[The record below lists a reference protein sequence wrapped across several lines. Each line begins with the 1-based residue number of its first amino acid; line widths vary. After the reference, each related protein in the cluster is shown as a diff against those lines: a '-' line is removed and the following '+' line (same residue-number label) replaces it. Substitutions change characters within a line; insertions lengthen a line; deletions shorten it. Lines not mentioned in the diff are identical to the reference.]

1 MTGKIR
7 HIIKIKLYG
16 NACSSSVS
24 GARPALKSGG
34 TQWQTVSFYF
44 TEVFLLSAAETLS
57 SKLTIKDTKKIA
69 DAEVPDKIM
78 VQLLPKNPADAA
90 KMRRGD
96 YTGFYEALDAAHL
109 WLTDVLFG

>member
-1 MTGKIR
+1 MADSKLLFYRGFPLIR
-7 HIIKIKLYG
+7 SG
-16 NACSSSVS
+16 N
-24 GARPALKSGG
+24 
-34 TQWQTVSFYF
+34 TSFYG
-44 TEVFLLSAAETLS
+44 SAGDAFAA
-57 SKLTIKDTKKIA
+57 KLTIKDTKKIA

>member
-1 MTGKIR
+1 MADSKLLFYRGFPLIR
-7 HIIKIKLYG
+7 SGNTIFYG
-16 NACSSSVS
+16 
-24 GARPALKSGG
+24 
-34 TQWQTVSFYF
+34 
-44 TEVFLLSAAETLS
+44 SAGDAFAA
-57 SKLTIKDTKKIA
+57 KLTIKETKKIA
-69 DAEVPDKIM
+69 DSEVPNKIM